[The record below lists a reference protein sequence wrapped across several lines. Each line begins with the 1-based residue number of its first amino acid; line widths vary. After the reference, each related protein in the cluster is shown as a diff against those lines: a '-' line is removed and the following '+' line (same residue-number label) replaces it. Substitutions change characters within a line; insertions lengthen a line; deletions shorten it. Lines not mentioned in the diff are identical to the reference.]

1 MDFREGIMSYLWVK
15 EKGTGMEK
23 QKGRTAARKAGIIA
37 LLMLAISIKVS
48 GEEIINTGNTKYGNV
63 ETECFWNDGSAVHIL
78 ESVFH
83 RGDNA
88 FGVVKVRNA
97 TQLVVLKENKYVS
110 REWEIW
116 RQK

>member
-1 MDFREGIMSYLWVK
+1 M
-15 EKGTGMEK
+15 
-23 QKGRTAARKAGIIA
+23 

-83 RGDNA
+83 RGDESLSIPA
-88 FGVVKVRNA
+88 LFGCGKNRN
-97 TQLVVLKENKYVS
+97 LYHLNELSKK
-110 REWEIW
+110 WGIW